1 VDTHSA
7 LQNQPGEQGA
17 MRQQQQRWAP
27 GRRRQDEID
36 VDKVQPQHHLLELRR
51 PLDVKSAGSSVAS
64 AHMPR
69 RTEHTQTATLPEAW
83 VPRVVDS
90 VSRDDVV
97 CSGTHR
103 PFMLVMICAKATATL
118 SL

>member
-1 VDTHSA
+1 
-7 LQNQPGEQGA
+7 
-17 MRQQQQRWAP
+17 
-27 GRRRQDEID
+27 
-36 VDKVQPQHHLLELRR
+36 
-51 PLDVKSAGSSVAS
+51 
-64 AHMPR
+64 MPR